1 LLIEREVIFAED
13 LEKIFGKRRWTSRQ
27 DELMAQNGGADILGE
42 TPKLEAP
49 SEPEKKKEI
58 NS

>member
-1 LLIEREVIFAED
+1 
-13 LEKIFGKRRWTSRQ
+13 
-27 DELMAQNGGADILGE
+27 MAQNGGLDILGE
-42 TPKLEAP
+42 SPKLEAP